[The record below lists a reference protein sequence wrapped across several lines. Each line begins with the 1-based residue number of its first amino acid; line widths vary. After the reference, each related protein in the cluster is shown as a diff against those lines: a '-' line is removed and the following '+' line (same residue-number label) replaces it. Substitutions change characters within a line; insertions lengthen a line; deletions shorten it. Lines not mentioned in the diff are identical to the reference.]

1 MASLYNL
8 VMAKGRLG
16 YTSQTV
22 RRKDLKPKKEMSDEQ
37 LLRSAERAAAKWQEK
52 LRKTKDV

>member
-1 MASLYNL
+1 
-8 VMAKGRLG
+8 MAKGRLG